1 MGFFLSHF
9 QDLPELRARA
19 RSAYVVF
26 IFVSRGGSFPHRCT
40 SNANKETMNSFL
52 HKSGQCF
59 CAKYAALFLGA
70 LPIAAN
76 AAVITFGATEGLG
89 VAPYSEAGF
98 VVTSNISGSDAIFA
112 PNGNFASYYFTFD
125 GPSTEATVYSADSAP
140 FDLVSLDIGLTGFS
154 SASFVDI
161 TINALVSGGGPLSTT
176 YNNVTAVQNVVLN
189 WSNITSFTVSGT
201 TALGIDNINVSPSAV
216 PEPGSAATALVLA
229 SGLIGLVSRRRR
241 C

>member
-9 QDLPELRARA
+9 QGLPELRARA
-19 RSAYVVF
+19 RSAYVLFV
-26 IFVSRGGSFPHRCT
+26 FVSRRGSFPHRCT

-76 AAVITFGATEGLG
+76 AAVITFGTTFGFG
-89 VAPYSEAGF
+89 MAPYSEAGF
-98 VVTSNISGSDAIFA
+98 VTSTNSVANAILS
-112 PNGNFASYYFTFD
+112 PNGNFASYFFSFQ
-125 GPSTEATVYSADSAP
+125 GPESEATVYSADSAP
-140 FDLVSLDIGLTGFS
+140 FDLVSLDIGLGGFS
-154 SASFVDI
+154 DDSFADI
-161 TINALVSGGGPLSTT
+161 TINASVFGGGTYTTT
-176 YNNVTAVQNVVLN
+176 YSNVTSVQNVTLN
-189 WSNITSFTVSGT
+189 WANITSFTVSGT
-201 TALGIDNINVSPSAV
+201 DDPGIDNINVSPSAV

>member
-1 MGFFLSHF
+1 
-9 QDLPELRARA
+9 
-19 RSAYVVF
+19 
-26 IFVSRGGSFPHRCT
+26 
-40 SNANKETMNSFL
+40 MNSFL
-52 HKSGQCF
+52 HKSSQCF

-76 AAVITFGATEGLG
+76 AAVITFGDSDGFG

-98 VVTSNISGSDAIFA
+98 VVTSTSSNNAIVDPVA
-112 PNGNFASYYFTFD
+112 NFASYYFTFD

-140 FDLVSLDIGLTGFS
+140 FDLVSLDIGLGAFS
-154 SASFVDI
+154 DDSFADI
-161 TINALVSGGGPLSTT
+161 TINASVFGGGTYTTT
-176 YNNVTAVQNVVLN
+176 YSNVTSVQNVTLN
-189 WSNITSFTVSGT
+189 WANITSFTVSGT
-201 TALGIDNINVSPSAV
+201 NDPGIDNININVSPSAV